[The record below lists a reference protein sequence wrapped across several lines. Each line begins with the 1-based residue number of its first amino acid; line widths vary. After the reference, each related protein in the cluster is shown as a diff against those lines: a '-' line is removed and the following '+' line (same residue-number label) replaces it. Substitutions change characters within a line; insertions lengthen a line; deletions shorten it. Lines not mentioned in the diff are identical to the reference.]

1 LTAGLDSGLTFR
13 AAQVDTKPKSEGLRL
28 ARLMMVLSGLSP
40 LFVLWAIRGSKIL
53 CDRYLWTL
61 CGVMVIFPNL
71 FLWLRILIVKKKQL
85 NNEVVVGKAEDHR
98 DHLLVYLFATLLPFY
113 SIDTASWRDFAAL
126 ITAVVFVVFLFWY
139 LNLHYLNILFAI
151 RGYRVFTIASPKD
164 ENPFSGRTSLV
175 LITPR
180 AYLAEGERIIA
191 YRLSNTLFFEAKPC
205 QPSSTLELQK

>member
-1 LTAGLDSGLTFR
+1 
-13 AAQVDTKPKSEGLRL
+13 VNTKPKSEGLRL

-61 CGVMVIFPNL
+61 CAVIVIFPNL
-71 FLWLRILIVKKKQL
+71 FLWLRILVVKKKQL

-126 ITAVVFVVFLFWY
+126 MTAVVFVVFLFWY

-151 RGYRVFTIASPKD
+151 RGYRVFTIAPPKD
-164 ENPFSGRTSLV
+164 ENPFSGRASLV

-180 AYLAEGERIIA
+180 VYLAAGERIIA

-205 QPSSTLELQK
+205 QPSSTLKLQK

>member
-1 LTAGLDSGLTFR
+1 
-13 AAQVDTKPKSEGLRL
+13 
-28 ARLMMVLSGLSP
+28 MMVLSGLSP

-53 CDRYLWTL
+53 CDQYLWTL
-61 CGVMVIFPNL
+61 CAGMVIFPNL
-71 FLWLRILIVKKKQL
+71 FLWLRILTVKKKQL

-113 SIDTASWRDFAAL
+113 SIDTASWRDFGAL
-126 ITAVVFVVFLFWY
+126 MTAVVFVVFLFWY

-151 RGYRVFTIASPKD
+151 RGYRVFTIAPPKD

-180 AYLAEGERIIA
+180 VYLAEGERIIA

-205 QPSSTLELQK
+205 QPSSTLELHK